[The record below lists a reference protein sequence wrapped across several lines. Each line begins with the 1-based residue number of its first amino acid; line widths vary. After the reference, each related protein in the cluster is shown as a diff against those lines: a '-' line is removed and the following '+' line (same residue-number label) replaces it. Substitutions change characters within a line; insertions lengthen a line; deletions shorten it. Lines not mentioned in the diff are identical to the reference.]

1 MSEQTLFQRILTG
14 DIPAEIIFQDDM
26 AFVIKDIN
34 PQAPIHVLVIPKKP
48 VARLDEAVE
57 EDRALLGHLLL
68 VARNMA
74 KKLQLKDGYRVI
86 INNGSDGGES
96 VPHMHVHVVG
106 GRKMTWPPG

>member
-74 KKLQLKDGYRVI
+74 KSLKLKDGFRVI

-96 VPHMHVHVVG
+96 VPHMHVHVIG